1 VKAETKIS
9 EAPSRELATCHCI
22 IGHPDKAKFL
32 AIRHKTGW
40 SVPTLKFPPG
50 SIDLRVAM
58 ITQGMKEKYG
68 LNTRVLR
75 PRVKSSRYHCIELE
89 LASGGG
95 NKKLDAV
102 WVDRD
107 QYHKFRSER
116 DVPQDPFDEWLQER
130 ERAAVPAL
138 RPAWQIA
145 GWFAQADHWI
155 HFQAERLGLQV
166 TGGVQQFKVGW
177 YQSCV
182 MRVPTSGGMLFFK
195 AAYAKPPGEAALTE
209 FLAEKWPQY
218 IPRPLAVDAGR
229 NWLLT
234 RDMAAD
240 GELSPDLSLLP
251 DFARVLARIQVE
263 STSCTGRLNAL
274 GCPVR
279 DLQFLLN
286 WTERKDEL
294 LASLRD
300 GQKPLSEPE
309 LLQLAPALAAFVP
322 ACRQLLELP
331 LPAALVHNDFRDANQ
346 VVQGSCLRIFDW
358 SNAVIAHPFMA
369 MEYLNS
375 PRASVHSGGVRYTL
389 EDATGQAIVREAN
402 SAYLE
407 SFLAWA
413 PMPVLQQAWALAQS
427 LFPLWNLSQV
437 HDKFAWV
444 DRSDEGYELV
454 ATQLQHNARKVIT
467 VSQEMARRVV

>member
-1 VKAETKIS
+1 MKEEPEIS
-9 EAPSRELATCHCI
+9 ELPSRDLATCHCI
-22 IGHPDKAKFL
+22 IGHPHEAKFL

-50 SIDLRVAM
+50 STDFRAAM
-58 ITQGMKEKYG
+58 ITQGMQRKYG

-75 PRVKSSRYHCIELE
+75 PRIKTSRYHCIELE
-89 LASGGG
+89 LSSGGG

-130 ERAAVPAL
+130 ERGTVPAL

-145 GWFAQADHWI
+145 GWFKQADHWI
-155 HFQAERLGLQV
+155 HFQAERLGLQI

-177 YQSCV
+177 GQSCV
-182 MRVPTSGGMLFFK
+182 LRVPTSGGMLYFK
-195 AAYAKPPGEAALTE
+195 AAYTKPPGEAALTQ
-209 FLAEKWPQY
+209 FLAEKWPQN
-218 IPRPLAVDAGR
+218 IARPLAVDAGR
-229 NWLLT
+229 NWLLM
-234 RDMAAD
+234 RDMAVD

-263 STSCTGRLNAL
+263 SLSCTDQLKAL

-279 DLQFLLN
+279 DLQFLLH
-286 WTERKDEL
+286 WMEQKDEL
-294 LASLRD
+294 LASLRE
-300 GQKPLSEPE
+300 GQKPLTEAE
-309 LLQLAPALAAFVP
+309 ILQLAPALAACVP
-322 ACRQLLELP
+322 ACRKLLEFP
-331 LPAALVHNDFRDANQ
+331 VPPALVHNDFRDANLA
-346 VVQGSCLRIFDW
+346 VQGSCLRIFDW
-358 SNAVIAHPFMA
+358 SDASIAHPFMA

-375 PRASVHSGGVRYTL
+375 PRGTFHSDSANYTL
-389 EDATGQAIVREAN
+389 EDATGLAIVREAN

-407 SFLAWA
+407 SFLALA

-437 HDKFAWV
+437 HDKLAWTEKG
-444 DRSDEGYELV
+444 DARYEFL
-454 ATQLQHNARKVIT
+454 ATQLQHNARKLIT
-467 VSQEMARRVV
+467 VSQELARRAV